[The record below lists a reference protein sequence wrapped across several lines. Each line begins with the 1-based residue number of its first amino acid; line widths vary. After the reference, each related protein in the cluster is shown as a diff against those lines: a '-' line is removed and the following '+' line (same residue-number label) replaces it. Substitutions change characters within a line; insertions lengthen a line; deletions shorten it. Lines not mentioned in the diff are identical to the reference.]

1 MGICIATALR
11 SERSDLMERASIELI
26 LVQLKLL
33 IIGRAN
39 RPMGEPGIR
48 VMFNSYG
55 LTWPTRLLLWFL
67 SKRPDIGSLQL
78 RPQYEYL
85 NSCWQ
90 QRNQRH

>member
-1 MGICIATALR
+1 
-11 SERSDLMERASIELI
+11 MERASIELI

>member
-1 MGICIATALR
+1 
-11 SERSDLMERASIELI
+11 MERASIELI

-39 RPMGEPGIR
+39 RPMGEPGIC

-78 RPQYEYL
+78 RSQHEYL
-85 NSCWQ
+85 NSCWH
-90 QRNQRH
+90 QRNQRL

>member
-1 MGICIATALR
+1 
-11 SERSDLMERASIELI
+11 MERASIELI
-26 LVQLKLL
+26 FVQLKLL